1 MPMPIPIPPS
11 ASGIMSSVRVYLDLC
26 CLKRPFDSQA
36 HPVVRLETE
45 AVLALLGAPVE
56 RMTLIRSAVHALENS
71 YNTVKTRREAVAD
84 WISRGPLVPVKVPE
98 LRPRTEFLVSLGL
111 SKFDGLHL
119 ATAELSS
126 ASVFV
131 TVDYPLLNR
140 LRRNE
145 SALKVRASDP
155 VRLVEEVFGGAV
167 DYQPQ

>member
-1 MPMPIPIPPS
+1 M
-11 ASGIMSSVRVYLDLC
+11 RVYLDLC

-45 AVLALLGAPVE
+45 AVLALLGAPAD
-56 RMTLIRSAVHALENS
+56 RITLIRSAVHALENS
-71 YNTVKTRREAVAD
+71 YNTVKPRREAVAD
-84 WISRGPLVPVKVPE
+84 WISHGPLVPVKVPE
-98 LRPRTEFLVSLGL
+98 LRPRTAFLVALGL

-145 SALKVRASDP
+145 SVLKVRASDP
-155 VRLVEEVFGGAV
+155 VRLVEEVFGGTV
-167 DYQPQ
+167 DYQSQ

>member
-1 MPMPIPIPPS
+1 MPLM
-11 ASGIMSSVRVYLDLC
+11 RVYLDLC

-45 AVLALLGAPVE
+45 AVLALLGAPAE
-56 RMTLIRSAVHALENS
+56 RITLIRSAVHALENS
-71 YNTVKTRREAVAD
+71 YNTVKPRREAVAD

-98 LRPRTEFLVSLGL
+98 LRPRTAFLVSLGL

-140 LRRNE
+140 LRKNE
-145 SALKVRASDP
+145 SVLKIRASDP
-155 VRLVEEVFGGAV
+155 VRLVEEVFGGTV
-167 DYQPQ
+167 DYQSQ

>member
-1 MPMPIPIPPS
+1 MPLM
-11 ASGIMSSVRVYLDLC
+11 RVYLDLC

-45 AVLALLGAPVE
+45 AVLALLGAPAE
-56 RMTLIRSAVHALENS
+56 RITLIRSAVHALENS
-71 YNTVKTRREAVAD
+71 YTVKPRREAVAD

-98 LRPRTEFLVSLGL
+98 LRPRTAFLVSLGL

-140 LRRNE
+140 LRKNE
-145 SALKVRASDP
+145 SVLKIRASDP
-155 VRLVEEVFGGAV
+155 ARLVEEVFGGTV
-167 DYQPQ
+167 DYQSQ